1 MKTYGRKTI
10 YVNFT
15 EKELLSM
22 PIEQQNAKILEFLP
36 DIIAVHDQNKLETD
50 YLWGYLKGQQDVLNK
65 EKYTRP
71 EINNKTVENWCYA
84 FVDFKKCWQLGKPIQ
99 YVMLNDSSNEEISAL
114 NQYARYENKKA
125 KDLLIYE
132 DVLVAGRGF
141 RFTNFDEKG
150 EEDEAPFSLININN
164 RFCEVVYTSK
174 LGNGQVFSIL
184 ETPMQDIRLGEDG
197 NPYFY
202 EYSDYT
208 IYLKNRAFTV
218 TTKNSGYQIVEGSE
232 IAIVLNDH
240 CITEYYVNRDRISL
254 IEIGKDLFDDIN
266 YLESLDKDDMEQFV
280 NALMVFTNAEIDEE
294 EFEAIK
300 ALGAVSIK
308 STENRKASVELLQ
321 ARLNASET
329 QTYYTRLVTSLHQIL
344 GIPMAGD
351 SGSVTSGDTGKAKL
365 TGQGFTSAGI
375 RAEGDE
381 TMLSMCDQQVLKKI
395 LKICRESAD
404 SKIKNLRASDI
415 DIKFQRDMSDNL
427 LVKTQGLLNLLAADI
442 PREYALP
449 IVNLFSDSNAVVKKM
464 QEMFGDQTTQQK
476 AKKEGEEGENSQ
488 LNPEDNSKFVNI
500 NDKAD
505 YQNNKLNN
513 KIEQQTQNN

>member
-22 PIEQQNAKILEFLP
+22 NKEQQNAKILDVLP
-36 DIIAVHDQNKLETD
+36 EIIEIHNANKDETS
-50 YLWGYLKGQQDVLNK
+50 YLWDYMNGIQDIQYKVK
-65 EKYTRP
+65 KTRE

-99 YVMLNDSSNEEISAL
+99 YVMLNDSSNEEISLL
-114 NQYARYENKKA
+114 NQYARYEDKKA

-141 RFTNFDEKG
+141 RYTNFDAKED
-150 EEDEAPFSLININN
+150 EDEAPFSLININN
-164 RFCEVVYTSK
+164 RFCEVIYTSK
-174 LGNGQVFSIL
+174 LGNAQVFSIL
-184 ETPMQDIRLGEDG
+184 ETPMQEIRIGEDDM
-197 NPYFY
+197 PYMF

-208 IYLKNRAFTV
+208 VYLRNRAIDI
-218 TTKNSGYQIVEGSE
+218 TTKNSGYQIVSE
-232 IAIVLNDH
+232 KPIILNDH
-240 CITEYYVNRDRISL
+240 VITEYYVNRDRISL

-280 NALMVFTNAEIDEE
+280 NAIMVFTNAEVDEE

-300 ALGAVSIK
+300 DLGAVSIK

-321 ARLNASET
+321 ARLNATET
-329 QTYYTRLVTSLHQIL
+329 QTYYTRLLTSLHQIL

-351 SGSVTSGDTGKAKL
+351 SGTVTSGDTGKAKL
-365 TGQGFTSAGI
+365 TGQGYTSAGI

-381 TMLSMCDQQVLKKI
+381 TMLAMCDYQVLKKI
-395 LKICRESAD
+395 LKVCRETAET
-404 SKIKNLRASDI
+404 KINNLRASDI

-427 LVKTQGLLNLLAADI
+427 LVKTQGLLNLLSADI

-449 IVNLFSDSNAVVKKM
+449 IVNLFSDSNAVVNKM
-464 QEMFGDQTTQQK
+464 QEMFGDQT
-476 AKKEGEEGENSQ
+476 SQ
-488 LNPEDNSKFVNI
+488 LNPQTTGFNPFTDTTNVD
-500 NDKAD
+500 DKAQN
-505 YQNNKLNN
+505 QNNNIKNKLEKENQGN
-513 KIEQQTQNN
+513 

>member
-22 PIEQQNAKILEFLP
+22 NKEQQNMKILEVLP
-36 DIIAVHDQNKLETD
+36 DIIGIHNINKEDTN
-50 YLWGYLKGQQDVLNK
+50 YLWDYMNGIQDIRYK
-65 EKYTRP
+65 EKKTRE

-99 YVMLNDSSNEEISAL
+99 YVMLNDSSNEEISLL

-141 RFTNFDEKG
+141 RYTNFDAKD

-164 RFCEVVYTSK
+164 RFCEVIYTSK
-174 LGNGQVFSIL
+174 LGNSQVFSIL
-184 ETPMQDIRLGEDG
+184 ETPMQELRLGEDG
-197 NPYFY
+197 EPFMYD
-202 EYSDYT
+202 YSDYT
-208 IYLKNRAFTV
+208 VYLRNRAIDV
-218 TTKNSGYQIVEGSE
+218 TTKNSGFQIISE
-232 IAIVLNDH
+232 KPIILNDH
-240 CITEYYVNRDRISL
+240 VITEYYVNRDRISL

-280 NALMVFTNAEIDEE
+280 NAIMVFTNAEVDEE

-300 ALGAVSIK
+300 ELGAVSIK

-321 ARLNASET
+321 ARLNATET
-329 QTYYTRLVTSLHQIL
+329 QTYYTRLLTSLHQIL

-351 SGSVTSGDTGKAKL
+351 SGTVTSGDTGKAKL
-365 TGQGFTSAGI
+365 TGQGYTSAGI

-381 TMLSMCDQQVLKKI
+381 TMLAMCDYQVLKKI
-395 LKICRESAD
+395 LRVCRETAD
-404 SKIKNLRASDI
+404 TKIKDLRASDI

-427 LVKTQGLLNLLAADI
+427 LVKTQGLLNLLSADI

-449 IVNLFSDSNAVVKKM
+449 IVNLFSDSNAVVNKM
-464 QEMFGDQTTQQK
+464 QEMFGDQT
-476 AKKEGEEGENSQ
+476 SQ
-488 LNPEDNSKFVNI
+488 LNASGGEFNPFEDTTNI
-500 NDKAD
+500 DDKAQN
-505 YQNNKLNN
+505 QNNNIKNKLEKENQGN
-513 KIEQQTQNN
+513 

>member
-1 MKTYGRKTI
+1 MKTYGRRTI

-22 PIEQQNAKILEFLP
+22 TKEQQDAKILEVLP
-36 DIIAVHDQNKLETD
+36 DIIGIHCQNKMETA
-50 YLWGYLKGQQDVLNK
+50 YLWDYMVGKQDIQTK
-65 EKYTRP
+65 TKKTRP
-71 EINNKTVENWCYA
+71 EINNKTVENWAYA

-99 YVMLNDSSNEEISAL
+99 YVMLNDSSNNEISLL
-114 NQYARYENKKA
+114 NQYVRYENKKA

-141 RFTNFDEKG
+141 RYTNFDDKG
-150 EEDEAPFSLININN
+150 DEDEAPFSIININS
-164 RFCEVVYTSK
+164 RFCEVIYTSK

-184 ETPMQDIRLGEDG
+184 ETPMQEIRLGEDG
-197 NPYFY
+197 EPVIF

-208 IYLKNRAFTV
+208 VYLRNRAITI
-218 TTKNSGYQIVEGSE
+218 TTKTNGYQI
-232 IAIVLNDH
+232 IDDKPILLNEH
-240 CITEYYVNRDRISL
+240 VITEYYVNRDRISL
-254 IEIGKDLFDDIN
+254 IELGKDLFDDIN

-280 NALMVFTNAEIDEE
+280 NAIMVFTNAEVDEE
-294 EFEAIK
+294 EFQAIK
-300 ALGAVSIK
+300 DLGAVSIK

-321 ARLNASET
+321 ERLNATDT
-329 QTYYTRLVTSLHQIL
+329 QIYYTRLLTSLHQIL

-351 SGSVTSGDTGKAKL
+351 NGTVTSGDTGRAKL

-381 TMLSMCDQQVLKKI
+381 TMLSMCDYQVLKKI
-395 LKICRESAD
+395 LKICRETAD
-404 SKIKNLRASDI
+404 TKISNLKASDI

-449 IVNLFSDSNAVVKKM
+449 IVNLFSDSNAVVKMM
-464 QEMFGDQTTQQK
+464 QEKFGDQTTQQNATK
-476 AKKEGEEGENSQ
+476 GIDQSQ
-488 LNPEDNSKFVNI
+488 VDTTNI
-500 NDKAD
+500 DDKAQQ
-505 YQNNKLNN
+505 QNNSIIN
-513 KIEQQTQNN
+513 KFENQNQEN

>member
-22 PIEQQNAKILEFLP
+22 SIEQQNAKILEVLP
-36 DIIAVHDQNKLETD
+36 DIIAIHEQNKQETSYLWD
-50 YLWGYLKGQQDVLNK
+50 YLRGQQDIQSKVK
-65 EKYTRP
+65 KTRP

-99 YVMLNDSSNEEISAL
+99 YVMLNDSSNEEISRL
-114 NQYARYENKKA
+114 NQYVRYEDKKA

-141 RFTNFDEKG
+141 RYTNFDNEG
-150 EEDEAPFSLININN
+150 EDDEAPFSIININN
-164 RFCEVVYTSK
+164 RHCEVIYSSK
-174 LGNGQVFSIL
+174 LGNKQVFSIL
-184 ETPMQDIRLGEDG
+184 ETPMQEIRIGEDEE
-197 NPYFY
+197 PFVYD
-202 EYSDYT
+202 YSDYT
-208 IYLKNRAFTV
+208 IYLRNRTFTV
-218 TTKNSGYQIVEGSE
+218 STKTSGYE
-232 IAIVLNDH
+232 IIPESNKLIMLKEHV
-240 CITEYYVNRDRISL
+240 ITEYYVNRDRISL

-280 NALMVFTNAEIDEE
+280 NAIMVFTNAEVDEE

-300 ALGAVSIK
+300 QLGAVSIK

-321 ARLNASET
+321 ARLNATDT

-351 SGSVTSGDTGKAKL
+351 NGSVTSGDTGKAKL

-381 TMLSMCDQQVLKKI
+381 TMLSMCDYQVLKKI
-395 LKICRESAD
+395 LKICKEASESG
-404 SKIKNLRASDI
+404 IKNLKASDI
-415 DIKFQRDMSDNL
+415 DIKFQRDVSDNL
-427 LVKTQGLLNLLAADI
+427 LVKTQGLMNLLAADI

-464 QEMFGDQTTQQK
+464 QEMFGDQVSQQG
-476 AKKEGEEGENSQ
+476 AG
-488 LNPEDNSKFVNI
+488 LAPAPEDFEDMGKVNVD
-500 NDKAD
+500 NKAQ
-505 YQNNKLNN
+505 YQNNQIKNN
-513 KIEQQTQNN
+513 LENDNQGK